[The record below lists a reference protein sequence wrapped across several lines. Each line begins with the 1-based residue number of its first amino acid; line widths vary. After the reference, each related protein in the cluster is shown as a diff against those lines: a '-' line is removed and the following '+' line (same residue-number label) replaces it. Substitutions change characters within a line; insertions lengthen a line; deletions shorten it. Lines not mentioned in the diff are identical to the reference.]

1 MNSIFINKLV
11 STFNYARAYRVS
23 FNWLNESSAPSV
35 GQHRGME
42 QLVARYAHNV
52 EVGGPIPS
60 SATMKQKDCFQ
71 DNKII
76 YILWK
81 EKNSYSK

>member
-35 GQHRGME
+35 GQHRGSNVM
-42 QLVARYAHNV
+42 VAYEVHIL
-52 EVGGPIPS
+52 EVGFEHHFRNNETEGLFS
-60 SATMKQKDCFQ
+60 G
-71 DNKII
+71 
-76 YILWK
+76 
-81 EKNSYSK
+81 